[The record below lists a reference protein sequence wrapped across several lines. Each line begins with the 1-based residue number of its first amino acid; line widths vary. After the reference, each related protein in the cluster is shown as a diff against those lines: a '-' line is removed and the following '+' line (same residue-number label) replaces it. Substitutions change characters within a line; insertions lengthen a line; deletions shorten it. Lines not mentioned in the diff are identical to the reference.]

1 MRLGGALAS
10 TAANPRREAELIL
23 CYVLGVSRSGLYL
36 ILNEVVGEADFE
48 LAEAIAHRRAEGEPL
63 QYLLGSA
70 AFFGLEL
77 EVCEGVLVPRPETE
91 VLVEQA
97 VRLLK
102 GISGNPQVVD
112 MGTGSG
118 AIAIAIAVSDPRV
131 RITATDISSVAL
143 KVAKRNAGRHGVLD
157 RISFLK
163 GDLFKPLKHLK
174 GSVDLIAS
182 NPPYIPQADENSLP
196 IDVRREPTE
205 ALMGGWDGL
214 DFFRRIAREAPVYL
228 KEGGSVILEVGDGQA
243 MRVADLLEG
252 AGLSDVAIASD
263 LAGVAR
269 VVSAARIAKAV
280 A

>member
-10 TAANPRREAELIL
+10 TVANPRREAELIL

-48 LAEAIAHRRAEGEPL
+48 LAEAIAHRRAVGEPL

-102 GISGNPQVVD
+102 DISGNPQVVD
-112 MGTGSG
+112 LGTGSG

-143 KVAKRNAGRHGVLD
+143 KVAKRNAGRHGVSD

-163 GDLFKPLKHLK
+163 GDLFKPLEHLK

-228 KEGGSVILEVGDGQA
+228 EEGGSVILEVGDGQA
-243 MRVADLLEG
+243 TRVADILEG